1 MEEPSIKRP
10 RSDLEDHDHGF
21 RKCISLDLEK
31 YGEWVRKLSDDQLLS
46 VFELG
51 VKVREAVFFTVDV
64 NREFME
70 EALAS
75 QMKPVQEAVTRFH

>member
-1 MEEPSIKRP
+1 MEEPRSAKRP
-10 RSDLEDHDHGF
+10 RSDPEELYHGL
-21 RKCISLDLEK
+21 RYKSISLDLEK

-64 NREFME
+64 NRDFME
-70 EALAS
+70 EALSS
-75 QMKPVQEAVTRFH
+75 QM